1 MTNKYFIGMFVLYNI
16 AKASVGFSQDHRH
29 TQMCYNR
36 LQREK
41 YTTQYK
47 MQQNKNLNP
56 KTISQCNFSIIEIL
70 L

>member
-36 LQREK
+36 LQSEI
-41 YTTQYK
+41 Y
-47 MQQNKNLNP
+47 N
-56 KTISQCNFSIIEIL
+56 TI
-70 L
+70 